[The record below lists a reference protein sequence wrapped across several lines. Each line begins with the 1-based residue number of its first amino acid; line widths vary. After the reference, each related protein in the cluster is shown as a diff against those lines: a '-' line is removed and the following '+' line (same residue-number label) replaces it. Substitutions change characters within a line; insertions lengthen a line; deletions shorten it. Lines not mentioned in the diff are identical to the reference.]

1 MIQHLC
7 IVGLGLIGSSLALAL
22 KRCGAVNEV
31 IGYDCST
38 EHREKA
44 LSLGIA
50 DRVEAELK
58 DALREANIVVLSVP
72 VGAMKGLFQKI
83 APDLNSQTI
92 ITDVGSVKGVVI
104 ESAYAYLGSHFR
116 NFIPG
121 HPIAGIEKNGPE
133 AADSQLFTH
142 RKVILTALPE
152 NNPLAIE
159 QVTKMW
165 EYAGATVVKTSIS
178 HHDEVLAITSH
189 LPHILAYALVD
200 LFSQCEQPE
209 EFLQFSAGGFR
220 DFSRVASS
228 DPIMWRDICIANHI
242 PLLNLIDRYIDK
254 LDNIREAIVQQ
265 DANTLTELFTRAKF
279 IRDSNL

>member
-1 MIQHLC
+1 MIQRLC

-22 KRCGAVNEV
+22 KRRGAVNEV
-31 IGYDCST
+31 IGYDCSA

-44 LSLGIA
+44 LNLGIA
-50 DRVEAELK
+50 DRVEANLK
-58 DALREANIVVLSVP
+58 DALREADIVVLSVP

-83 APDLNSQTI
+83 APDLSAQTI
-92 ITDVGSVKGVVI
+92 MTDVGSAKGVVTKF
-104 ESAYAYLGSHFR
+104 AYAYLRSHLH

-133 AADSQLFTH
+133 SADSRLFVH
-142 RKVILTALPE
+142 HKVILTPLPE

-165 EYAGATVVKTSIS
+165 EYTGATVVKVSIS
-178 HHDEVLAITSH
+178 HHDEVLAMTSH

-200 LFSQCEQPE
+200 LFSQCEHPE
-209 EFLQFSAGGFR
+209 DFLQFSAGGFR

-228 DPIMWRDICIANHI
+228 NPIMWRDICIANHI
-242 PLLNLIDRYIDK
+242 PLLNLIDQYIDK
-254 LDNIREAIVQQ
+254 LGDIREAILQQ
-265 DANTLTELFTRAKF
+265 DANTLTELFTRAKS
-279 IRDSNL
+279 IRDSYL